1 MSAADKIGILGS
13 GSDQTAF
20 AFNVGVPSIMYYFL
34 VDKQKYNK
42 FSGFYPTYH
51 TGFETFYL
59 VDKILD
65 PGFKTSRSCA
75 QLGLHMALQLAD
87 TPVLQTSLED
97 MTSLI
102 EETLTG
108 FENST
113 FPTLRKYGAGDSVD
127 VLIKAFHKFK
137 AAASKFSAERDAMVT
152 MVRSNEDTPEL
163 ALKYNLQLHFTFSLY
178 LHTFIETMIFSGDGS

>member
-20 AFNVGVPSIMYYFL
+20 AFNVGVPSVMYYFL

-113 FPTLRKYGAGDSVD
+113 FPTLRKYGAGNSVD
-127 VLIKAFHKFK
+127 VLVKAFHKFK
-137 AAASKFSAERDAMVT
+137 AAASKFSAERDAMVA
-152 MVRSNEDTPEL
+152 MVRSMEDTPEL
-163 ALKYNLQLHFTFSLY
+163 ALKYNLHITY
-178 LHTFIETMIFSGDGS
+178 LLSHCTFIIYTFIY